1 VTLFRVLLAVCA
13 GLAAVGFAKTAP
25 SAWLAQGA
33 TGVAGVLFCLTVLR
47 AQGLPREKLGQ
58 VGGTPFFAA
67 GALAGLGVA
76 LGLFELYL
84 ATTLRWST
92 ALAAG
97 PIAILAAVLTAVSA
111 LRLSTAA
118 ESKRILYAVALL
130 AFVGAAAST
139 FLLVRSQRLLLPL
152 PGVETPHRVG

>member
-1 VTLFRVLLAVCA
+1 MTLVRVLLAACA

-25 SAWLAQGA
+25 SAWLAQGT

-47 AQGLPREKLGQ
+47 TQGLSREKLGQ

-76 LGLFELYL
+76 LGLLELYL
-84 ATTLRWST
+84 STTLRWST

-97 PIAILAAVLTAVSA
+97 PVAILSAVLTAVTA
-111 LRLSTAA
+111 LRLSTAV

-139 FLLVRSQRLLLPL
+139 MLLVRSQHLLLPL
-152 PGVETPHRVG
+152 PGAETPHRVG